1 VSDLPTRDLI
11 LSEARQC
18 FANQGY
24 EGTSLNDIAAGVGIR
39 RQSLLHHFP
48 SKEAIYRQVMQDA
61 LTDWDL
67 RLRQPLEAPRPD
79 GWELVDTILEVSFE
93 FFRAN
98 PELVSIVRREA
109 LDEKG
114 HLGFDLGA
122 GLRPYFLRAV
132 AFFERE
138 MDAGRFRRH
147 DPENLVVTGYGA
159 LLSYFS
165 DHWMLSGLLNR
176 DPLAPDALEARFEHI
191 RSFVRAALEP
201 DGQAGLGGERHS
213 STTGS
218 G

>member
-1 VSDLPTRDLI
+1 MSDPSTRDLI
-11 LSEARQC
+11 LQEARQC

-61 LTDWDL
+61 LTDWDV
-67 RLRQPLEAPRPD
+67 RLRAPLHDRPG
-79 GWELVDTILEVSFE
+79 GWELVDTILEISFE

-122 GLRPYFLRAV
+122 ALRPYFLRAV

-176 DPLAPDALEARFEHI
+176 DPLAPDALEARFEHL

-201 DGQAGLGGERHS
+201 EADPTADPGRH
-213 STTGS
+213 G
-218 G
+218 